1 MKQVGSL
8 LGLTESRVSQLHAQA
23 LLRVR
28 AYLVTCSGP

>member
-8 LGLTESRVSQLHAQA
+8 LGLTESRVSQLHAHA

-28 AYLVTCSGP
+28 AQLVT